1 SASGNL
7 LGSPFTF
14 RPAGESGMV
23 LSEIIP
29 HMARIADDIAVVRSV
44 TTESVCHETA
54 LRIAPSGHPLAT
66 DRPSFGSW
74 LTYGLGTINQNLPA
88 FVVLPDPGGLPINGT
103 LNWSA
108 GWLPAQHQGT
118 PFSVGDAS
126 APVLNLRTPERIN
139 AAARARQLEFIQ
151 RLNREHADRF
161 PENTDLEARLHDFET
176 AARMQSAVPE
186 AVDLARETAETRRLY
201 GLDQPA

>member
-23 LSEIIP
+23 LSELIP
-29 HMARIADDIAVVRSV
+29 HTASIADELTLVRSM

-54 LRIAPSGHPLAT
+54 LRIAHSGHPLAT
-66 DRPSFGSW
+66 DRRSFGSW
-74 LTYGLGTINQNLPA
+74 LTYGLGSMNRNLPA

-108 GWLPAQHQGT
+108 GWLPAQYQGT
-118 PFSVGDAS
+118 SFNAGALSV
-126 APVLNLRTPERIN
+126 APVLNLRTPGRVPE
-139 AAARARQLEFIQ
+139 AARRRQLDLIQ
-151 RLNREHADRF
+151 RLNAHH
-161 PENTDLEARLHDFET
+161 LER
-176 AARMQSAVPE
+176 
-186 AVDLARETAETRRLY
+186 
-201 GLDQPA
+201 

>member
-23 LSEIIP
+23 LSELIP
-29 HMARIADDIAVVRSV
+29 HTASIADDIVLVRSM

-54 LRIAPSGHPLAT
+54 LRIAHSGHPLAT
-66 DRPSFGSW
+66 DRPSIGSW
-74 LTYGLGTINQNLPA
+74 LTYGLASLNRNLPA

-118 PFSVGDAS
+118 TFNAGQLAGDW
-126 APVLNLRTPERIN
+126 VFNLRTPARMTSGG
-139 AAARARQLEFIQ
+139 RARQRELV
-151 RLNREHADRF
+151 RALNDEHAHRL
-161 PENTDLEARLHDFET
+161 PENSDLVAR
-176 AARMQSAVPE
+176 
-186 AVDLARETAETRRLY
+186 
-201 GLDQPA
+201 